1 MNYFQK
7 KLKLIMQTRNL
18 KQRDLAE
25 MTGLAQTTIS
35 SWLTKDAIPKV
46 SSVEPLAKALGL
58 TVGDLIGD
66 FGQNQDLTDDD
77 KRFISLTP
85 QEKSLLLKFLD
96 VLEKEKITDLMQK
109 YNLNC

>member
-18 KQRDLAE
+18 KQRDLVE

-66 FGQNQDLTDDD
+66 FGPQQELLEED
-77 KRFISLTP
+77 KRLLALPLKSKRMLLRILEAID
-85 QEKSLLLKFLD
+85 EK
-96 VLEKEKITDLMQK
+96 
-109 YNLNC
+109 

>member
-46 SSVEPLAKALGL
+46 SSVEPLAKELGL

-66 FGQNQDLTDDD
+66 FGPQQELLEED
-77 KRFISLTP
+77 KILLALPLKSKRMLLRILEAID
-85 QEKSLLLKFLD
+85 EK
-96 VLEKEKITDLMQK
+96 
-109 YNLNC
+109 

>member
-7 KLKLIMQTRNL
+7 KLKLIMQTKKL
-18 KQRDLAE
+18 KQKDLAE

-35 SWLTKDAIPKV
+35 SWLTKDAVPKV

-66 FGQNQDLTDDD
+66 FGAQQELLEED
-77 KRFISLTP
+77 KRFIALP
-85 QEKSLLLKFLD
+85 LKRKRLLLKILD
-96 VLEKEKITDLMQK
+96 AVEEE
-109 YNLNC
+109 

>member
-58 TVGDLIGD
+58 SVGDLIGD
-66 FGQNQDLTDDD
+66 FGAQQELLEED
-77 KRFISLTP
+77 KRFLALP
-85 QEKSLLLKFLD
+85 LNRKRLLLKILD
-96 VLEKEKITDLMQK
+96 AVEEE
-109 YNLNC
+109 

>member
-7 KLKLIMQTRNL
+7 KLKLIMQTKKL
-18 KQRDLAE
+18 KQKDLAE

-35 SWLTKDAIPKV
+35 SWLTKDAVPKV

-66 FGQNQDLTDDD
+66 FGQNQELLEED
-77 KRFISLTP
+77 KRFIALP
-85 QEKSLLLKFLD
+85 LKRKRLLLRILD
-96 VLEKEKITDLMQK
+96 AVEEE
-109 YNLNC
+109 

>member
-58 TVGDLIGD
+58 SVGDLIGD
-66 FGQNQDLTDDD
+66 FGPQQELLEED
-77 KRFISLTP
+77 KRFLALP
-85 QEKSLLLKFLD
+85 LKRNRLLLKILD
-96 VLEKEKITDLMQK
+96 AVEEE
-109 YNLNC
+109 